1 MSKIRAGLA
10 VLALL
15 LGAGRLSAQGY
26 VVVVNAANP
35 ATSLKKDRASSMFLK
50 RLARWDDGNAVVP
63 VNLNGSSPTRDA
75 FSRAVH
81 GKAASA
87 IESYWQQQ
95 IFAGKEAPPAE
106 RGGDADV
113 LAFVRANPG
122 AIGYVSTGTALGG
135 DVKAIPLSQ

>member
-1 MSKIRAGLA
+1 MPKIRAVLA

-15 LGAGRLSAQGY
+15 LGAGRLGAQGY

-35 ATSLKKDRASSMFLK
+35 TTSLRKDRASNIFLK
-50 RLARWDDGNAVVP
+50 RLARWDDGTAVTP
-63 VNLNGSSPTRDA
+63 VNLNNSSATREA

-81 GKAASA
+81 GKGVSA
-87 IESYWQQQ
+87 IEAFWQQQ

-106 RGGDADV
+106 RGGDAEV

-122 AIGYVSTGTALGG
+122 AIGYVGTGTSLGS
-135 DVKAIPLSQ
+135 DVKAITIN